1 MSHDVFFESMMELT
15 ALDDSVAVPEAGI
28 QAAQAIFQPK
38 AKPSFAH
45 LFVLRPLQ
53 QAFVRDAGVKKWF
66 YDLPNGFY
74 LSLEQTTDKSGIHL
88 HGFINGI
95 DESEVFLYGTESVSR
110 TRIENGV
117 FDFVSL
123 ERGEYSLSF
132 WQGEER
138 YWVNKLYLKE
148 WS

>member
-1 MSHDVFFESMMELT
+1 MSQDTFYQHLVQLT
-15 ALDDSVAVPEAGI
+15 ALDASVVVPEATVN
-28 QAAQAIFQPK
+28 AAQAIFEPK
-38 AKPSFAH
+38 AKPSFAN

-53 QAFVRDAGVKKWF
+53 QALVRDAGIKKWF

-95 DESEVFLYGTESVSR
+95 DESEVFLYGTESVGR

-123 ERGEYSLSF
+123 ESGEYSLSF

-148 WS
+148 WN